1 MFTMSHAHSHS
12 HSTPFKVLWISI
24 SIILIY
30 AGVEAITGWHA
41 GSLAL
46 LGDAGHMVSDA
57 LALSI
62 AAFAAWI
69 AKKPPSKTHSY
80 GMGRAEIV
88 AAWISSLF
96 LLIVSL
102 SIIVEAVE
110 RIHSPIKVN
119 AVTVMIIAFIGMIIN
134 LLVAAILAK
143 AERTINMRAALL
155 HVLSD
160 LLGSFAALVAG
171 AVIYYTKWYPI
182 DPILSIF
189 IGILII
195 ASSFRLL
202 RESMRILMEGVPVHI
217 NLEAVSDAL
226 TKVDGVLEI
235 HDLHIWTLSSG
246 SVALSAH
253 INIHEISEWE
263 SVLKRLTK
271 KLEHDFHI
279 HHITLQP
286 EPDVFDCKPCTEPT
300 ATRVKKRK

>member
-1 MFTMSHAHSHS
+1 MSHAHSHS

-102 SIIVEAVE
+102 SIIVEAV
-110 RIHSPIKVN
+110 
-119 AVTVMIIAFIGMIIN
+119 
-134 LLVAAILAK
+134 
-143 AERTINMRAALL
+143 
-155 HVLSD
+155 
-160 LLGSFAALVAG
+160 
-171 AVIYYTKWYPI
+171 
-182 DPILSIF
+182 
-189 IGILII
+189 
-195 ASSFRLL
+195 
-202 RESMRILMEGVPVHI
+202 
-217 NLEAVSDAL
+217 
-226 TKVDGVLEI
+226 
-235 HDLHIWTLSSG
+235 
-246 SVALSAH
+246 
-253 INIHEISEWE
+253 
-263 SVLKRLTK
+263 
-271 KLEHDFHI
+271 
-279 HHITLQP
+279 
-286 EPDVFDCKPCTEPT
+286 
-300 ATRVKKRK
+300 

>member
-1 MFTMSHAHSHS
+1 MSHAHSHS